1 MEIRQEKDGSC
12 SVIYSGCSDTG
23 PSEASLVVVVDNLSP
38 SIFESEVESNS
49 IILGART
56 EEETSKFEFRF
67 GSLRCSRWMCSAKN
81 KLWWMTPSWGKSLQ
95 HIPPETQFLLAEM
108 EQGDYAILLPL
119 IDNDS
124 FSASLGA
131 QGNSHC
137 TQS

>member
-1 MEIRQEKDGSC
+1 MRRMNRKMEIRQEKDGSC

-95 HIPPETQFLLAEM
+95 HIPPETQVLEN
-108 EQGDYAILLPL
+108 ILLCWHLLGKYLP
-119 IDNDS
+119 
-124 FSASLGA
+124 AS
-131 QGNSHC
+131 SVKR
-137 TQS
+137 